1 MSERYEVIGGG
12 SLVGGSKME
21 AQKATLEREEKI
33 ERGGD
38 ADEGIGGS
46 TFLENGDTGFG
57 SKLDDSSGDCFT
69 EEVQV
74 TSTPMNQAAGNP
86 NREDRTNISTDI
98 LQTILKAMDDQKRD
112 MMKTLDS
119 KIGEL
124 SGQIM
129 TEQKAAAKAIEE
141 KIEKSAEQGKKT
153 EQKIEELNGKI
164 EEQDRRAEERYNK
177 LRDEI
182 RGQVES
188 LDQRVEITKNEVS
201 KLAKRV
207 EAQDQWILEKFSEQK
222 GELKSQISQI
232 SGELETQLHHQVNS
246 QIAVQDKK
254 IQGVQGQFREEIRTV
269 ESKMAD
275 IQTQVKNEVHRRE
288 EDTRTIQQSIK
299 EEIKG
304 NIRICEEKVS
314 SLQSDV
320 ELIKECRI
328 MPIIT
333 GGIPTFTPPKSLKF
347 SGDGRVNPCAF
358 MRAAERHLAVIN
370 TSERCK
376 VQFLYL
382 MLDGN
387 ARTWADTFDAFPET
401 LKEFQDRFYER
412 YWNDEIQMNVKLN
425 LMNGYYNQSMGT
437 MREYATQRVGDC
449 KTLRP
454 PMNDQEIICLL
465 TRQFPVSIQNNLRSA
480 NHTNLESFM
489 NALGG
494 YDLTFANAPKNKRE
508 GNVNTLSMEPASR
521 QGNGGGADN
530 QWIRH
535 ETGSRGQSEQ
545 NNQRPQWRG
554 QDPNR
559 REEERGTNQGTPNQS
574 ARPGP
579 RGGQGTSLNR

>member
-1 MSERYEVIGGG
+1 
-12 SLVGGSKME
+12 
-21 AQKATLEREEKI
+21 
-33 ERGGD
+33 
-38 ADEGIGGS
+38 
-46 TFLENGDTGFG
+46 
-57 SKLDDSSGDCFT
+57 
-69 EEVQV
+69 
-74 TSTPMNQAAGNP
+74 
-86 NREDRTNISTDI
+86 
-98 LQTILKAMDDQKRD
+98 MDDQKRD

-254 IQGVQGQFREEIRTV
+254 SRGYKVNFERRSEQWRAKWRISRLKSRTRCIGG
-269 ESKMAD
+269 KK
-275 IQTQVKNEVHRRE
+275 TQERFSNRSRKN
-288 EDTRTIQQSIK
+288 
-299 EEIKG
+299 KG

-412 YWNDEIQMNVKLN
+412 YWNDEIQMNVKVN
-425 LMNGYYNQSMGT
+425 LMNGITIDGNHAGN
-437 MREYATQRVGDC
+437 TQR
-449 KTLRP
+449 
-454 PMNDQEIICLL
+454 
-465 TRQFPVSIQNNLRSA
+465 
-480 NHTNLESFM
+480 
-489 NALGG
+489 NALEIVKH
-494 YDLTFANAPKNKRE
+494 YAL
-508 GNVNTLSMEPASR
+508 
-521 QGNGGGADN
+521 Q
-530 QWIRH
+530 
-535 ETGSRGQSEQ
+535 
-545 NNQRPQWRG
+545 
-554 QDPNR
+554 
-559 REEERGTNQGTPNQS
+559 
-574 ARPGP
+574 
-579 RGGQGTSLNR
+579 